1 MTVTISAPPAAWV
14 FLAEPES
21 IALVVEVRFAQ

>member
-21 IALVVEVRFAQ
+21 IALEVWVDA

>member
-21 IALVVEVRFAQ
+21 VPLVLCLTA